1 MSAKKNGDKGQT
13 EPISEQDFNKFTNEL
28 KTIIQQSQ
36 DKMNEGMGMMTEA
49 NEKNDSRLK
58 NIEVKFSSIVKELK
72 EEI

>member
-36 DKMNEGMGMMTEA
+36 DKMKEGMGMMAEA
-49 NEKNDSRLK
+49 NEKN
-58 NIEVKFSSIVKELK
+58 
-72 EEI
+72 